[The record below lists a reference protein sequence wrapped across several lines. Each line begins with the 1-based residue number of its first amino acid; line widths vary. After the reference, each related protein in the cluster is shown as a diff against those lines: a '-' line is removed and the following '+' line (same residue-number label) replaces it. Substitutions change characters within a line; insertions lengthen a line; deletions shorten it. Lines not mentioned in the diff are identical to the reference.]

1 VSRTATAEAPAGQKS
16 DPSASPNGESLDA
29 AKLLP
34 NAVNG
39 MELRMVRL
47 DDILIPEDRH
57 KRRGR
62 RRKDQLGG
70 SMDAI
75 GLDSPV
81 LLSPIG
87 E

>member
-1 VSRTATAEAPAGQKS
+1 
-16 DPSASPNGESLDA
+16 
-29 AKLLP
+29 
-34 NAVNG
+34 
-39 MELRMVRL
+39 MVKL

-62 RRKDQLGG
+62 RHKDQLGG

-87 E
+87 DGKFSLVAGGGRLKTPGRRAGVRSTRS